1 MTAPVYGRRRARGA
15 EHPVELRFVDMLLIV
30 IATLMFVAVV
40 LSVTSAFSTQ
50 AEPRGGKP
58 DAAPRVE
65 TRSAP
70 AAVAGRPYELTLAVR
85 GGDGTYAWRTLS
97 GALPPGLA
105 LDRSGVVRGTPA
117 GAVSTQ
123 ATVQVTDGAGTSAQ
137 RDLAFT
143 VRPAGEGA
151 AKAPPPRVASDVSL
165 LGARAGRE
173 YRHVFKG
180 EGGTPPYTWKVAG
193 EPPKGLG
200 VAPDGTLTGRPKEAG
215 TSTFTVTM
223 ADGAGASVR
232 QQVRMDVKPQPES
245 LFWRMLGWLKTVVT
259 WMGYLL
265 VLNVVYMVL
274 FGAPPTAGHAGL
286 FGRRRR

>member
-1 MTAPVYGRRRARGA
+1 M
-15 EHPVELRFVDMLLIV
+15 
-30 IATLMFVAVV
+30 
-40 LSVTSAFSTQ
+40 
-50 AEPRGGKP
+50 
-58 DAAPRVE
+58 
-65 TRSAP
+65 
-70 AAVAGRPYELTLAVR
+70 
-85 GGDGTYAWRTLS
+85 
-97 GALPPGLA
+97 
-105 LDRSGVVRGTPA
+105 RGTPA